1 MNILQEAENAVYGDR
16 EADYGSVL
24 ENFTTVAKLWSVV
37 AKVELTPEQV
47 GLMMVQLKVARQMN
61 KAKRD
66 NLVDGAGYFATLEK
80 MEEERKGTTDK
91 PDNTRQALD
100 KFPSLI
106 NIWNSRIADKSCTM
120 EYVSNK
126 IGMHD
131 SIGYGLREIRFDY
144 FGTDVQIV
152 LERNSSGFVF
162 YKLGE
167 SKYDLPLD
175 MGEKLCKEFDEI
187 FKTSGIK

>member
-1 MNILQEAENAVYGDR
+1 MIFPRTEAELEVYIMLHDITKLSSIEKSPYGPENAIRHRVI
-16 EADYGSVL
+16 ESL
-24 ENFTTVAKLWSVV
+24 K
-37 AKVELTPEQV
+37 EQ
-47 GLMMVQLKVARQMN
+47 
-61 KAKRD
+61 
-66 NLVDGAGYFATLEK
+66 YFATLEK
-80 MEEERKGTTDK
+80 MEEERKGTTEK

-126 IGMHD
+126 IGRHD
-131 SIGYGLREIRFDY
+131 SIGYGFREIRFDY

-152 LERNSSGFVF
+152 LERNSSGSVL

-187 FKTSGIK
+187 FKTRGIK